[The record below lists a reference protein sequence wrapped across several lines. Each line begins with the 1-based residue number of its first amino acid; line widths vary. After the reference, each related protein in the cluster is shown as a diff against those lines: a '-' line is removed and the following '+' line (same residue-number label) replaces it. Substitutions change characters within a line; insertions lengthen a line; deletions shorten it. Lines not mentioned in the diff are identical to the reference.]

1 MRDAMKLPDIRTSR
15 ILMWLA
21 AALMLLLTFSIF
33 FTLSYLRD
41 KSLDQQAAANR
52 NGLRQY
58 HEAEVELM
66 DVDRALADFLAE
78 PGPVELSLL
87 FQQLG
92 DLKRTAD
99 SLPYNSPT
107 RNHAKVLLAYAP
119 LFKRIQDPKQS
130 QDAKLELLSTFY
142 EQRLKVATALDQ
154 ETGILLKDTEKAYA
168 EATATRENLVLLGG
182 LLLTVCIILAGHWH
196 LGRMQQQTLRIM
208 CEGTKA
214 LSRGD
219 LEYRF
224 RDITPDEMGQLKFDF
239 NAMARQLQKQS
250 EELQKVNR
258 ELRKQAKNLQEAHK
272 HKDRFLSNMSH
283 ELRTPLNSIIGFSE
297 LLEARAGKLP
307 PEKQEAYAKRILT
320 AAGHLLDL
328 ITALLDL
335 AKSGAGKLIPS
346 PVELDLSQTI
356 LEMCDIL
363 TPLAERKKLA
373 VKQEITPGLQ
383 ITADARMVRQIFI
396 NLFSNA
402 VKYTDHGSITVRVR
416 ENDSSVLLAIEDTGI
431 GIPEKDQPKLFQD
444 FYRVESA
451 DINAV
456 EGVGIGLALSRRLAA
471 LNNGEIT
478 FSSEEGIGSTFTV
491 SFAKTA
497 K

>member
-1 MRDAMKLPDIRTSR
+1 
-15 ILMWLA
+15 MWLSA
-21 AALMLLLTFSIF
+21 AIVLLLTFSAF
-33 FTLSYLRD
+33 FTLSFLRD
-41 KSLDQQAAANR
+41 RALDRRAAENR
-52 NGLRQY
+52 EILQEY
-58 HEAEVELM
+58 EDVQTALY
-66 DVDRALADFLAE
+66 DVDQALADFLAK
-78 PGPVELSLL
+78 PGSVEISLL
-87 FQQLG
+87 YQQLG

-99 SLPYNSPT
+99 TLAYNSPT
-107 RNHAKVLLAYAP
+107 RSNAKLLLAYAP
-119 LFKRIQDPKQS
+119 IFKRIRDPEQPREGKM
-130 QDAKLELLSTFY
+130 ELLATFHK
-142 EQRLKVATALDQ
+142 QRLQLEQTLNQESERFRQDTAN
-154 ETGILLKDTEKAYA
+154 AYA
-168 EATATRENLVLLGG
+168 ETTATRENLILIGG
-182 LLLTVCIILAGHWH
+182 LLLAVSLILTGQWR
-196 LGRMQQQTLRIM
+196 LGRLQQETLRVM

-224 RDITPDEMGQLKFDF
+224 KDITPDEMGQLKFDF

-258 ELRKQAKNLQEAHK
+258 ELRKQAKNLQEAHR

-363 TPLAERKKLA
+363 TPLAERKKLE

-383 ITADARMVRQIFI
+383 LTADARMVRQIFI

-402 VKYTDHGSITVRVR
+402 VKYTEHGSVTVRVR
-416 ENDSSVLLAIEDTGI
+416 ERESALLLEIEDTGI

-471 LNNGEIT
+471 LNHGEIT
-478 FSSEEGIGSTFTV
+478 FISKKGIGSTFTV
-491 SFAKTA
+491 TFAKTA
-497 K
+497 N

>member
-1 MRDAMKLPDIRTSR
+1 
-15 ILMWLA
+15 MWLA
-21 AALMLLLTFSIF
+21 ATIVLLLTFSAF
-33 FTLSYLRD
+33 FTLSFLRD
-41 KSLDQQAAANR
+41 QALDRRAAENR
-52 NGLRQY
+52 KNIQLYEHVNR
-58 HEAEVELM
+58 ALT
-66 DVDRALADFLAE
+66 DVDLALANFLSN
-78 PGPVELSLL
+78 PGSVEISLL
-87 FQQLG
+87 YQQLG
-92 DLKRTAD
+92 DLKRAGEK
-99 SLPYNSPT
+99 LAHNSET
-107 RNHAKVLLAYAP
+107 RRHSRILQAYAP
-119 LFKRIQDPKQS
+119 LFKRIQDSKQS
-130 QDAKLELLSTFY
+130 FETNAPLLATFY
-142 EQRLKVATALDQ
+142 KQQSYLRTALEK
-154 ETGILLKDTEKAYA
+154 ETETLRQDTEKAYA
-168 EATATRENLVLLGG
+168 DASAVRENLVLIGG
-182 LLLTVCIILAGHWH
+182 LILTVCIILYGHWH
-196 LGRMQQQTLRIM
+196 LGRLQQKTLRIM

-224 RDITPDEMGQLKFDF
+224 KDITPDEMGQLKFDF

-250 EELQKVNR
+250 EELQKANR
-258 ELRKQAKNLQEAHK
+258 ELRNQAKILQEAHK

-363 TPLAERKKLA
+363 TPLAERKKLS

-402 VKYTDHGSITVRVR
+402 VKYTDHGSITVRVQ
-416 ENDSSVLLAIEDTGI
+416 ENESSVLLAIEDTGI

-471 LNNGEIT
+471 LNNGGIT
-478 FSSEEGIGSTFTV
+478 FTSKEGTGSTFTV

>member
-1 MRDAMKLPDIRTSR
+1 
-15 ILMWLA
+15 MWLTA
-21 AALMLLLTFSIF
+21 AIVLLLTFATF
-33 FTLSYLRD
+33 FTLSRLRD
-41 KSLDQQAAANR
+41 KTLDQRAADNAEIL
-52 NGLRQY
+52 LR
-58 HEAEVELM
+58 HKEVRDALY
-66 DVDRALADFLAE
+66 DADRALADFLSR
-78 PGPVELSLL
+78 PGSVELSLL
-87 FQQLG
+87 YQQLG
-92 DLKRTAD
+92 DLKRAAD
-99 SLPYNSPT
+99 TLAYNSPT
-107 RNHAKVLLAYAP
+107 RSDAKLLLAYAP
-119 LFKRIQDPKQS
+119 IFKRIRDPEQS
-130 QDAKLELLSTFY
+130 QEGKQELLASFFKL
-142 EQRLKVATALDQ
+142 RLQLATDLDG
-154 ETGILLKDTEKAYA
+154 ESELLRQDTAKAYA
-168 EATATRENLVLLGG
+168 EATATRENLILIGG
-182 LLLTVCIILAGHWH
+182 LLVAVCIILAGHWR
-196 LGRMQQQTLRIM
+196 LGKLQQETLRTM

-224 RDITPDEMGQLKFDF
+224 KDITPDEMGQLKFDF
-239 NAMARQLQKQS
+239 NVMARQLQKQS
-250 EELQKVNR
+250 EELQQVNR
-258 ELRKQAKNLQEAHK
+258 ELRKQTKNLQEAHR

-335 AKSGAGKLIPS
+335 AKSGAGKLVPS

-363 TPLAERKKLA
+363 TPLAERKKLE
-373 VKQEITPGLQ
+373 VKQEITPGLH

-402 VKYTDHGSITVRVR
+402 VKYTEQGSVTVRVR
-416 ENDSSVLLAIEDTGI
+416 ERESALLLEIEDTGI

-471 LNNGEIT
+471 LNHGEIT
-478 FSSEEGIGSTFTV
+478 FVSKEGFGSKFTV
-491 SFAKTA
+491 SFAKTS

>member
-1 MRDAMKLPDIRTSR
+1 
-15 ILMWLA
+15 MWLSA
-21 AALMLLLTFSIF
+21 AFVLLLTFSAF

-41 KSLDQQAAANR
+41 KTLDRRAAE
-52 NGLRQY
+52 NGETLRLYQDVK
-58 HEAEVELM
+58 ASML
-66 DVDRALADFLAE
+66 DVDRALADFLAK
-78 PGPVELSLL
+78 PGSVELSLL
-87 FQQLG
+87 YQQLG

-99 SLPYNSPT
+99 TLAYNSPA
-107 RNHAKVLLAYAP
+107 RNNAKRLQAYAP
-119 LFKRIQDPKQS
+119 LFKRIQDPRQPPA
-130 QDAKLELLSTFY
+130 AKLELL
-142 EQRLKVATALDQ
+142 ATYQKQYLELEDAIEQ
-154 ETGILLKDTEKAYA
+154 ETNQIRQDTEKAYT
-168 EATATRENLVLLGG
+168 ETTSIRENLILVGG
-182 LLLTVCIILAGHWH
+182 LLLAVCIILIGHWR
-196 LGRMQQQTLRIM
+196 LGRLQQETLRTM

-224 RDITPDEMGQLKFDF
+224 KDITPDEMGQLKFDF

-250 EELQKVNR
+250 EELQKVNH
-258 ELRKQAKNLQEAHK
+258 ELRKQAKNLQEAHQ

-402 VKYTDHGSITVRVR
+402 VKYTEQGSITVRVR

-478 FSSEEGIGSTFTV
+478 FSSQEGTGSTFTV

>member
-1 MRDAMKLPDIRTSR
+1 MKLPDPRTSR
-15 ILMWLA
+15 ILIWLTA
-21 AALMLLLTFSIF
+21 AIVLLLTFSAF
-33 FTLSYLRD
+33 FTLSYLRV
-41 KSLDQQAAANR
+41 KTLDLRAERNR
-52 NGLRQY
+52 ESLRQY
-58 HEAEVELM
+58 RDVKTAM
-66 DVDRALADFLAE
+66 QDVDRALADFLAHPE
-78 PGPVELSLL
+78 SVELSMLY
-87 FQQLG
+87 QQLG

-99 SLPYNSPT
+99 TLAYNSPA
-107 RNHAKVLLAYAP
+107 RNGAKVLQVYAP
-119 LFKRIQDPKQS
+119 LFKRIQDSGQTPE
-130 QDAKLELLSTFY
+130 AKLELLAAF
-142 EQRLKVATALDQ
+142 QKQQLKLETDLDLEADRIRQNTAN
-154 ETGILLKDTEKAYA
+154 AYA
-168 EATATRENLVLLGG
+168 ETTSAGENLVLIGG
-182 LLLTVCIILAGHWH
+182 LLVAVGIVLTGLWR
-196 LGRMQQQTLRIM
+196 LGRLQQNTLRTM

-224 RDITPDEMGQLKFDF
+224 KDITPDEMGQLKFDF
-239 NAMARQLQKQS
+239 NAMARQLQKQA
-250 EELQKVNR
+250 EELHQANR
-258 ELRKQAKNLQEAHK
+258 ELRKQAKNLQEAHR

-335 AKSGAGKLIPS
+335 AKSGAGKLVPS
-346 PVELDLSQTI
+346 PVELDLSRTI

-363 TPLAERKKLA
+363 APLAERKKLE

-383 ITADARMVRQIFI
+383 IMADARMVRQIFI

-402 VKYTDHGSITVRVR
+402 VKYTERGCITVRVL
-416 ENDSSVLLAIEDTGI
+416 EKDSAPLLEIEDTGI

-471 LNNGEIT
+471 LNNAELSFT
-478 FSSEEGIGSTFTV
+478 SREGLGSAFTL